1 MDFDFDPSVA
11 DMPQHQQQTVVSMQ
25 HLLNNP
31 SPNQPAAMQW
41 TASTQPS
48 ELPSIHPAH
57 DSRQSHHHHHHQP
70 LHHRLLQHDDLKA
83 AQSYHHPPQPM
94 HPADI
99 HPDPRQSHP
108 QPSDIKPL
116 MSQAPS
122 GFHLDDNPPIEKHI
136 VMQMGGLPYADLCK
150 EKARERFKEMKKNE
164 HMAKGDFDRMK
175 RRKKGDTSM
184 TPREKYVRRLKMNQ
198 DSAAAAR
205 HAQEVYVHVLEK
217 LVKTTEEEKKALM
230 AENDM
235 LRQQNAALGD
245 KVQRVEAA
253 SEKVPAV
260 DPQSLLEQPEL
271 YIKKYDATQLAKMLD
286 LLTTPEP
293 VSAQANDPDFAAG
306 KMGIQPAPAV

>member
-1 MDFDFDPSVA
+1 MA
-11 DMPQHQQQTVVSMQ
+11 QHPHQTAVSMQ
-25 HLLNNP
+25 QLLNNP
-31 SPNQPAAMQW
+31 PPSQPTAMQW
-41 TASTQPS
+41 SASTQGT
-48 ELPSIHPAH
+48 ELPSMQPPH
-57 DSRQSHHHHHHQP
+57 DSRQQA
-70 LHHRLLQHDDLKA
+70 LHHRLMPHDDLKMA
-83 AQSYHHPPQPM
+83 SQPFHHPQPM
-94 HPADI
+94 HPSELHQD
-99 HPDPRQSHP
+99 HRQSHVQAP
-108 QPSDIKPL
+108 EIKPL
-116 MSQAPS
+116 MSQPS
-122 GFHLDDNPPIEKHI
+122 SYHLDDNPPIEKHI

-164 HMAKGDFDRMK
+164 HLSKGDFDRMK

-235 LRQQNAALGD
+235 LRQQHVAMAD
-245 KVQRVEAA
+245 KVQRLETAA
-253 SEKVPAV
+253 EETPAV
-260 DPQSLLEQPEL
+260 DPQNFFEQPER
-271 YIKKYDATQLAKMLD
+271 YIKKYDPTQLAKMLD
-286 LLTTPEP
+286 MLYTPEP